1 MQCRKTFG
9 DKDLRL
15 IDSDTKKL
23 ALEMYAE
30 GIAAR
35 KIERLLKVSHNSVL
49 GWVRK
54 EVEGKALK
62 PTPSHELQVVE
73 ADEMWSYV
81 VSKNIQSGSGGQ

>member
-1 MQCRKTFG
+1 MCMQCRKTFG

-35 KIERLLKVSHNSVL
+35 KIERLLKVSHNSNKIL
-49 GWVRK
+49 LRHYSFPRRSFGMQ
-54 EVEGKALK
+54 AF
-62 PTPSHELQVVE
+62 
-73 ADEMWSYV
+73 
-81 VSKNIQSGSGGQ
+81 